1 RRSRRRGV
9 VSRRRRNYGGTRR
22 SRDGGRTRMA
32 TGSVPKL
39 KVLVFGASLRE
50 DSLNRKLAAL
60 AARVVEQCGGAEA
73 QASMRDFEAPS
84 YDGDV
89 ERAQGI
95 PHGAAELRRRLIEC
109 DALIVASPEYNASMP
124 GVLKNLIDWTSRF

>member
-1 RRSRRRGV
+1 RAVPARAGLAGRCGRSLGGPRPLVAGDSAAPAGQARRSRRRGV
-9 VSRRRRNYGGTRR
+9 VSRRRRNYGGARR

-60 AARVVEQCGGAEA
+60 AARVVEQCGGAVD

-89 ERAQGI
+89 
-95 PHGAAELRRRLIEC
+95 
-109 DALIVASPEYNASMP
+109 
-124 GVLKNLIDWTSRF
+124 